1 MSTVNSTSSPYCTPA
16 QYLKYADART
26 TGDLVGDVGQRV
38 DPPTLLTDA
47 VLAAALLRASG
58 DVEAACLAGE
68 RYLPA
73 DLTALA
79 GTAGGEY
86 LAGLVADLAL
96 GYLYRRRP
104 DKGKAPGAVE
114 DALAKLAALKSGE
127 AVFGIVEVEQA
138 GRGSHEVETAS
149 DVEDRALTATEMSR
163 YFGTRVNR
171 LGG

>member
-1 MSTVNSTSSPYCTPA
+1 MSTVNSSSSPYCTPA
-16 QYLKYADART
+16 AFLRYADART
-26 TGDLVGDVGQRV
+26 AGDLVGDVGQRV
-38 DPPTLLTDA
+38 DPVSLLTDA

-68 RYLPA
+68 RYRPA
-73 DLTALA
+73 DLTALS

-104 DKGKAPGAVE
+104 DKGQAPGCVG
-114 DALAKLAALKSGE
+114 DALAKLAQVKQGE

-138 GRGSHEVETAS
+138 GRASHEVEDAQ
-149 DVEDRALTATEMSR
+149 DVEDRALTATAMSR

-171 LGG
+171 LAG